1 MDFDCL
7 DSPLFT
13 SQKKID
19 MMKSLIRLTGTMILL
34 IIIGFQLNGQQNKT
48 AKIAIIQA
56 TGLPRQDPF
65 MDSYD
70 PTQVRPQMMAHFNKL
85 LSLFDEAGAMG
96 ADLVCGP
103 EDMQH
108 IGPYGLHVDV
118 NDPETGK
125 ILFNSLAVPVPGP
138 LTNMLAAIAKKHN
151 MYVIAPIYESS
162 GDKIYNTAVIFDR
175 QGTIVGK
182 HRKTVL
188 PVMETWLVST
198 GDEFEVYKA
207 DFGSFAVAT
216 CWELSY
222 PEITTIYALKGA
234 DIVFNPTMAL
244 DNKPGESL
252 NTAPMLITRA
262 RDNSVYIVPVVLG
275 KEGNGIID
283 FNGNVVAE
291 ALGKEDCVIMAEID
305 FSEDRTSASKWWQT
319 INGTNNLKAMHYKS
333 RRPETYGMITEPY
346 PSVLEKYK
354 DIHLTT
360 GDHERQLKAVR
371 KVDYGPNSAN
381 QPPVSELSASGL
393 NVIPY
398 PRHVTV
404 TGSAF
409 SFTNELTIVL
419 DKDHSASD
427 RFAAEEL
434 IRDLKKEWG
443 INAKTGTRG
452 TYPSVI
458 LTRRQAAKSLKDQG
472 YQITTGV
479 KEITVKARGE
489 AGLFYGT
496 QTLLQLIQKTDNG
509 FKIPGLEISDWPDIG
524 KRAIHYDTKHHQDK
538 ASYVKAFIRDLAR
551 YKVNI
556 LVWEWE
562 DKFAY
567 PSHPEI
573 GAPGAFTME
582 EMQEFTR
589 YAKRYHI
596 QIVPLVQG
604 LGHVSYILKWPQYKH
619 LREIEASNWEFC
631 PLKEGSY
638 DLLFDLWKDAVEA
651 TPGSEYIHIG
661 SDETYELA
669 ACEHCKTRAEEIGR
683 SGLYLMFINRAAEF
697 LKTKGRKT
705 MAWETPMGWETG
717 RSPAKGI
724 KPARGLVL
732 AESYDYETPD
742 LRYVKEAREQGFEV
756 FAYDPNPGVVPL
768 MVPYNFERG
777 GRGELRTGSLEKSYR
792 FLSHAAKTGSFDG
805 MICTSWD
812 DDGLHNQMWMMHF
825 INAAALSWNGSQPSM
840 DEFKKSFFISYYGQ
854 SATGMEE
861 LWQLLNEGVY
871 YYAGTME
878 RNVWH
883 YGEIGQTHLPDLPRG
898 DALEFDPFWN
908 TEYKEKVTLSMEL
921 LNKMNRAL
929 QIISEN
935 SSANLNHGYD
945 FDIFR
950 TTAELVKHTC
960 LTYLDLSNLEYAV
973 KDAHNNRFID
983 YNVSLNSLL
992 KAQEIIESS
1001 LKRRADVFT
1010 DLVSVYEE
1018 TRLPKGL
1025 STDQK
1030 TFFWQ
1035 QDRAR
1040 HFAFRRPDMT
1050 FLIYDEQLLDM
1061 EGYLE
1066 RLKDYIEYFKTA
1078 GMN

>member
-1 MDFDCL
+1 
-7 DSPLFT
+7 
-13 SQKKID
+13 
-19 MMKSLIRLTGTMILL
+19 MKPGNRLTG
-34 IIIGFQLNGQQNKT
+34 IIILMIIFGSQLNGQQNKT

-56 TGLPRQDPF
+56 TGHSRQDPF
-65 MDSYD
+65 MDTYD
-70 PTQVRPQMMAHFNKL
+70 PSQVRPQMMAHFNKL
-85 LSLFDEAGAMG
+85 LGLFDKAGTMD

-108 IGPYGLHVDV
+108 IGPYGLHIDV

-125 ILFNSLAVPVPGP
+125 ILFNSLAVPVPGT
-138 LTNMLAAIAKKHN
+138 LTDMVAALAKKHN
-151 MYVIAPIYESS
+151 MYIIAPIYESS

-188 PVMETWLVST
+188 PIMETWLVST
-198 GDEFEVYKA
+198 GDEYEVYKT

-244 DNKPGESL
+244 DNIPGESL
-252 NTAPMLITRA
+252 STAPMLITRA
-262 RDNSVYIVPVVLG
+262 KDNSVYIAPVVLG
-275 KEGNGIID
+275 TEGNGIID

-291 ALGKEDCVIMAEID
+291 AVGEEDCVIMAEID
-305 FSEDRTSASKWWQT
+305 FSKDRTTASKWWET
-319 INGTNNLKAMHYKS
+319 INGTNNAKAMHYKS
-333 RRPETYGMITEPY
+333 RRPDTYGLITEPY
-346 PSVLEKYK
+346 PPVLDKYK

-360 GDHERQLKAVR
+360 GDHERQLNAVR
-371 KVDYGPNSAN
+371 EVDYGPKSENL
-381 QPPVSELSASGL
+381 PTVSELSALGL

-398 PRHVTV
+398 PRKVKKA
-404 TGSAF
+404 GSGLIF
-409 SFTNELTIVL
+409 KNDLTIVL
-419 DKDHSASD
+419 DKDHSVSD

-434 IRDLKKEWG
+434 IRDLKNEWK
-443 INAKTGTRG
+443 IDAKIGTRG
-452 TYPSVI
+452 KYPSVV
-458 LTRRQAAKSLKDQG
+458 LTRRQAEKSLKDQG
-472 YQITTGV
+472 YQITTGETELV
-479 KEITVKARGE
+479 IKARGD

-496 QTLLQLIQKTDNG
+496 QTLIQLIQKTDGG
-509 FKIPGLEISDWPDIG
+509 FRIPGLEITDWPDIE

-538 ASYVKAFIRDLAR
+538 ASYVKAFIKDLSR

-573 GAPGAFTME
+573 GAPGAFTTE

-589 YAKRYHI
+589 YAKKYHI

-631 PLKEGSY
+631 PLEEGSY
-638 DLLFDLWKDAVEA
+638 ELLFDLWKDALDA

-669 ACEHCKTRAEEIGR
+669 ACEKCKARSEEIGR
-683 SGLYLMFINRAAEF
+683 SGLYLTFINRAAGY
-697 LKTKGRKT
+697 LNKTGRKT
-705 MAWETPMGWETG
+705 MAWETPMGWKNG

-724 KPARGLVL
+724 EPLSGLVFT
-732 AESYDYETPD
+732 ESYDYETPD
-742 LRYVKEAREQGFEV
+742 LKYVKQANALGFEV

-768 MVPYNFERG
+768 MVPYNFEKG
-777 GRGELRTGSLEKSYR
+777 GEGELRTGSLEKSNR
-792 FLSHAAKTGSFDG
+792 FLTHAARSGSFKG

-825 INAAALSWNGSQPSM
+825 INAAACSWNGSQPSM
-840 DEFKKSFFISYYGQ
+840 DEFKKSFFTSYYGKP
-854 SATGMEE
+854 ATSMEE
-861 LWQLLNEGVY
+861 LFQLLNEGVY

-883 YGEIGQTHLPDLPRG
+883 YGEIGQTHMPDLPRG
-898 DALEFDPFWN
+898 DALEFDPYWN
-908 TEYKEKVTLSMEL
+908 TEYEDKVKLSKEI

-935 SSANLNHGYD
+935 KTEDVSHSYD
-945 FDIFR
+945 FEIFR
-950 TTAELVKHTC
+950 TTAELVKHTS

-983 YNVSLNSLL
+983 YNVSLGSLL
-992 KAQEIIESS
+992 KAQQIVESS
-1001 LKRRADVFT
+1001 LKRRADVYT

-1018 TRLPKGL
+1018 TRLPKGF
-1025 STDQK
+1025 STKDK
-1030 TFFWQ
+1030 PFFWQ

-1040 HFAFRRPDMT
+1040 HFAFRQPDMT

-1066 RLKDYIEYFKTA
+1066 KLKAYIEYFKA
-1078 GMN
+1078 GMR